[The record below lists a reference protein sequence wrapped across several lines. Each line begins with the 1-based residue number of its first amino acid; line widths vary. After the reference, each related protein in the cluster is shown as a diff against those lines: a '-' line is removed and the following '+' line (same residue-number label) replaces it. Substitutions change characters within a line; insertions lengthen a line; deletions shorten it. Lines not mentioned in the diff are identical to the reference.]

1 MLGALWYKGWEQGL
15 LEPSPPV
22 ATSWTEAS
30 PIFAPVNPTNQESK
44 TNPIRVLFVEDDE
57 DYREIVGSELSW
69 HGFAVR
75 SFADGASLLG
85 SLDTAAEADVIIL
98 DWRLPNISGID
109 LLPQL
114 RQRGVNLPVVFLTSH
129 PQPENEKL
137 AFERGALDFIDKTRG
152 VEILASRLRLV
163 ANSGKPAANSEADKP
178 IVCGALVLSPT
189 TYRAYWKEGD
199 VGLTVGEY
207 DIVQLLASNVG
218 RYQAYRAVYDLQYYE
233 GFVAGQGTEGY
244 RTNVR
249 SSIKRIRQKFC
260 KLDSTFAEIQ
270 NSIAHGY
277 RWRGLTVPAE

>member
-1 MLGALWYKGWEQGL
+1 M
-15 LEPSPPV
+15 
-22 ATSWTEAS
+22 
-30 PIFAPVNPTNQESK
+30 NPTNQEGK
-44 TNPIRVLFVEDDE
+44 TNPIRVILVEDDE

-85 SLDTAAEADVIIL
+85 SLDITADADVIVL

-129 PQPENEKL
+129 PQPANEKL

-152 VEILASRLRLV
+152 IEILARRLRLV
-163 ANSGKPAANSEADKP
+163 ANSGKPAANSKADRP
-178 IVCGALVLSPT
+178 IVCGKLVLSPSAS
-189 TYRAYWKEGD
+189 RAYWKEVD
-199 VGLTVGEY
+199 VGLTVSEY
-207 DIVQLLASNVG
+207 DIVHFLASNVG
-218 RYQAYRAVYDLQYYE
+218 NYESYRAIYDIQYYE
-233 GFVAGQGTEGY
+233 GFVAGQGTQGY

-249 SSIKRIRQKFC
+249 SSIKRIRKKFC

-270 NSIAHGY
+270 NSTARGY
-277 RWRGLTVPAE
+277 RWRGLTVPAGYGMP